1 MVALLGRGLQLAG
14 MGVTLSPDPPEEVL
28 TVSASC
34 TALHAFLAGALTAC
48 LVILAV
54 VLIYGIAANPRTGL
68 RIYWNR

>member
-1 MVALLGRGLQLAG
+1 MVALLGRGLKLAG

-28 TVSASC
+28 TVSANC

-54 VLIYGIAANPRTGL
+54 VLVYGIAANPRKGL
-68 RIYWNR
+68 RIHWNR